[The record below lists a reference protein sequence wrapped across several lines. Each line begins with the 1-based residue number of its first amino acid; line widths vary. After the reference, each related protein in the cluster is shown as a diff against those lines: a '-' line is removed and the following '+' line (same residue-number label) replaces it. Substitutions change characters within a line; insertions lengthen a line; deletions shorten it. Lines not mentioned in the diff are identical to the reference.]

1 MDDKCRKIKGAL
13 ILRAGVFL
21 CKSPLSYSVRN
32 WHYGVVTF
40 EGPAIGLYIDGVPV
54 ATKSD
59 SAYPNSGGEEIIRM
73 GADSHCLNDY
83 FVRKA
88 SYYL

>member
-1 MDDKCRKIKGAL
+1 MTNAEK
-13 ILRAGVFL
+13 LRGLWYWERECFYA
-21 CKSPLSYSVRN
+21 KSPLSYSVRN
-32 WHYGVVTF
+32 WQYGVVTF

-73 GADSHCLNDY
+73 GADSHCLNNY

-88 SYYL
+88 SY

>member
-1 MDDKCRKIKGAL
+1 MGFDTESESASMQNLHYHIA
-13 ILRAGVFL
+13 F
-21 CKSPLSYSVRN
+21 RN

-54 ATKSD
+54 ATKSA
-59 SAYPNSGGEEIIRM
+59 SACPNSGGEKIMRM
-73 GADSHCLNDY
+73 GAESQCLNNY

>member
-1 MDDKCRKIKGAL
+1 MQNLHHHIA
-13 ILRAGVFL
+13 F
-21 CKSPLSYSVRN
+21 RN

-54 ATKSD
+54 ATKSA
-59 SAYPNSGGEEIIRM
+59 SACPNNGGEEIIIM
-73 GADSHCLNDY
+73 GADSQCLKNY